1 MYRIAIC
8 DNDKIFSAELHKQV
22 EKSLSFQDL
31 DAQIHEF
38 YNTASFLESMDQGN
52 HYDLIFLDIL
62 LDGENGYSFAK
73 QLRNEDIKIDII
85 FITTTEDY
93 AIAGYEV
100 SPLLYLVKPVTDAQ
114 ITYALEIFI
123 KKHIPRQILLNL
135 SGELVSIKL
144 HEILYCE
151 VYGHK
156 TYVHLISG
164 EMKELRFSLQKLEDL
179 LPASVFARSHQSYL
193 VNMEH
198 IDRITRYKLT
208 LSNGQTIPIS
218 QAKYLNLQNKFIA
231 YSSQQKIRM

>member
-123 KKHIPRQILLNL
+123 KKHIPQQILLNL
-135 SGELVSIKL
+135 SGGLVSIKL
-144 HEILYCE
+144 NEILYCE

-164 EMKELRFSLQKLEDL
+164 ETKELRFSLQKLEDQ

-198 IDRITRYKLT
+198 INRISRYKLT

>member
-1 MYRIAIC
+1 MGVFFLNFVYWLNSKKNRPNLKFPFWFFQYIIINDEIKSMETELKKINYRI
-8 DNDKIFSAELHKQV
+8 K
-22 EKSLSFQDL
+22 
-31 DAQIHEF
+31 
-38 YNTASFLESMDQGN
+38 
-52 HYDLIFLDIL
+52 
-62 LDGENGYSFAK
+62 
-73 QLRNEDIKIDII
+73 R
-85 FITTTEDY
+85 
-93 AIAGYEV
+93 
-100 SPLLYLVKPVTDAQ
+100 DAQ

-123 KKHIPRQILLNL
+123 KKHIPQQILLNL
-135 SGELVSIKL
+135 SGGLVSIKL
-144 HEILYCE
+144 NEILYCE

-164 EMKELRFSLQKLEDL
+164 ETKELRFSLQKLEDQ

-198 IDRITRYKLT
+198 INRISRYKLT